1 MKPIKFLP
9 YFVAVA
15 LSALLFN
22 QSALAAEVKITPL
35 GSQQGEF
42 CQLDRALILEDPDGT
57 RILYDPG
64 RTVAGAEDPDWVKLT

>member
-1 MKPIKFLP
+1 MRPAKTLP
-9 YFVAVA
+9 YFVTIA

-22 QSALAAEVKITPL
+22 QSALAADVKITPL

-64 RTVAGAEDPDWVKLT
+64 RTRDWVKLT